1 MILHSEMLQRPETKE
16 GICTVRERERVLEGG
31 GGGGGEGKRVEVCKV
46 ESLA

>member
-31 GGGGGEGKRVEVCKV
+31 GGGEEGKRVEVCKV